1 MTRQRCSRQRPRCS
15 SGPAA
20 NGRPV
25 TVAYHRR
32 GGDVPP
38 HGRTHPHT
46 VAVAG
51 EGTVFRAGGRVRVL
65 PGDRVGGLH
74 RSQRDGPG
82 EAVMRGTDQQI
93 TIQVNVQ
100 MFAVLTA
107 LTGLGVAV
115 MQNDASAAQ
124 GFAEMLSEE
133 GMEPIAKDVI
143 DLLQAISRDVSDGP
157 RAPKIDVVS

>member
-1 MTRQRCSRQRPRCS
+1 
-15 SGPAA
+15 
-20 NGRPV
+20 
-25 TVAYHRR
+25 
-32 GGDVPP
+32 
-38 HGRTHPHT
+38 
-46 VAVAG
+46 
-51 EGTVFRAGGRVRVL
+51 
-65 PGDRVGGLH
+65 
-74 RSQRDGPG
+74 
-82 EAVMRGTDQQI
+82 MRGTDQQI

>member
-1 MTRQRCSRQRPRCS
+1 M
-15 SGPAA
+15 
-20 NGRPV
+20 N
-25 TVAYHRR
+25 
-32 GGDVPP
+32 
-38 HGRTHPHT
+38 
-46 VAVAG
+46 
-51 EGTVFRAGGRVRVL
+51 
-65 PGDRVGGLH
+65 
-74 RSQRDGPG
+74 
-82 EAVMRGTDQQI
+82 QQI

-107 LTGLGVAV
+107 LTGLGCAV
-115 MQNDASAAQ
+115 MQNDAPAAQ